1 MGRRFILTLCAV
13 GLVGGCAQPQ
23 WAMEPPK
30 KPTPGAELMK
40 LSRLL
45 GSWSGTAEMVS
56 PSPEEMKATMPEDA
70 EEMPSS
76 FAGAGK
82 AEWTLGGMFLT
93 SEGWHEMGEGERMN
107 YVEYWTWNPKA
118 KKYRTWYFSDW
129 GESGQGWAWFD
140 AADGDIMRF
149 KSTGIDAQGVTKRG
163 KGMMTFTDDDTY
175 DWCWSESGPGGKM
188 KFKGTAKRQ

>member
-1 MGRRFILTLCAV
+1 LTLCAL

-23 WAMEPPK
+23 WAEPPK

-45 GSWSGTAEMVS
+45 GTWSGTAEIVS
-56 PSPEEMKATMPEDA
+56 PSPEEMKAAMPEDA

-76 FAGAGK
+76 FAWAGK

-107 YVEYWTWNPKA
+107 YVEYWTWDPKA

-140 AADGDIMRF
+140 AADGDTMRF
-149 KSTGIDAQGVTKRG
+149 KATGIDAQGGTKRG

-175 DWCWSESGPGGKM
+175 EWTWSESGSDGKM
-188 KFKGTAKRQ
+188 KFEGTAKRQ